1 MNVVVGVD
9 PGVRGGIAVLGVDGS
24 VRQVYALNPTM
35 LEVQLDVL
43 LLNVQMACHDQTW
56 AFVEKVQ
63 YIGGSGARCPTCGHR
78 KGGDGGTGSH
88 TFGYIKGF
96 LRGELRARGFLIC
109 DIYPMI
115 WQSALG
121 CMSGGNKNVTKAR
134 AQQLFP
140 GVKVTH
146 AIADSLLIAEYGRRQ
161 LLSRESAE
169 SK

>member
-43 LLNVQMACHDQTW
+43 LLNVQMACPDETW

-63 YIGGSGARCPTCGHR
+63 HMT
-78 KGGDGGTGSH
+78 GDGGKGSH

-109 DIYPMI
+109 DVYPMI

-121 CMSGGNKNVTKAR
+121 CLSGGNKNVTKVW

>member
-1 MNVVVGVD
+1 MNFVVGVD
-9 PGVRGGIAVLGVDGS
+9 PGVRGGIAVLGMDGS
-24 VRQVYALNPTM
+24 VKHTYPLDPKM
-35 LEVQLDVL
+35 LEVLLDVVML
-43 LLNVQMACHDQTW
+43 SLQLACPDKTY

-63 YIGGSGARCPTCGHR
+63 HMT
-78 KGGDGGTGSH
+78 GDGGKGSH

-109 DIYPMI
+109 DVYPMI

-121 CMSGGNKNVTKAR
+121 CLSSGNKNVTKAR

-146 AIADSLLIAEYGRRQ
+146 AIADALLIAEFGRRQ
-161 LLSRESAE
+161 LLARASA
-169 SK
+169 